1 MLQKTPPKAP
11 CLIAKRMPHT
21 TLTIVCTINVS
32 IDCECFDVSNPSER
46 ENIHKKIKAMG
57 CLVCVLFL
65 KIIVCKDDEIPAF
78 SSTTKMGLNCLQLT
92 N

>member
-1 MLQKTPPKAP
+1 MLQKTLPKAP

-46 ENIHKKIKAMG
+46 KNIHRIKSSQWDAWFVF
-57 CLVCVLFL
+57 CFL
-65 KIIVCKDDEIPAF
+65 K
-78 SSTTKMGLNCLQLT
+78 
-92 N
+92 